1 MKRLFLMVV
10 VAGLQVLFAQEY
22 GTLEGQAV
30 DARSGEKLLG
40 VNILLESTVLGRIT
54 DLDGHFSIPRI
65 PAGRY
70 ALRASM
76 VGYKTLQQT
85 GIVIQPGKT
94 TRLQLRLEST
104 LIETADVVVTASKR
118 RQSIQE
124 SPTSVGVMTSHDLAQ
139 KNEIYLDKVLEN
151 ASGVNF
157 IGSQV
162 NIRGSSG
169 YNYGAGTRVLMLID
183 GVPILPG
190 DSGDLK
196 WDMVPTTQVERVE
209 IIKGA
214 GSALYGSSAMGGVIN
229 IITKSASIHPTT
241 NIRLSAG
248 VYDKPAYAEW
258 RWTDRTLHYEDMD
271 VDHSRR
277 IGASQ
282 VLVAAGRH
290 TSTGY
295 IQNSD
300 YERYN
305 ASLKWYTPVTA
316 QSNLTF
322 STNYETGTRSTG
334 LMWRSQRYAL
344 QVAPEAIDDYITS
357 NKLSAN
363 AFYQWAV
370 SKNFGLKSRLSYL
383 RNYWKNYFHDN
394 LNAST
399 AQKLGLEIQGDYQ
412 FSNLNSLTFGT
423 EESWDHVTSGLVGGH
438 DQYGISAYV
447 QNERKLPLSLAFTL
461 GFRYDY
467 QYVDN
472 GFTDQ
477 KVSPKIGLV
486 WQANHSVHMRASSG
500 RGFRAASM
508 SERFSDSIYSGLR
521 LMPNPDLR
529 SETAWSH
536 EFGANFLLGSGVYLD
551 LAGFSSDYWNLIEP
565 LPDAAQTIRFINVT
579 RARITGLESNLK
591 FSPGIRHLTC
601 DLGYTYMD
609 PQDLDLH
616 ETLAYRPKHL
626 LQSALT
632 YQWKRMDVSADYRY
646 VSRLEVVKLYPSDDR
661 VAQKNINTHVGFKIG
676 AWHVSAHVYNLFN
689 HNHTQMERT
698 LMPIRNYALTL
709 RAMY

>member
-1 MKRLFLMVV
+1 MKRFLLMIAM
-10 VAGLQVLFAQEY
+10 AGIQVLFAQEY
-22 GTLEGQAV
+22 GTLEGWAV
-30 DARSGEKLLG
+30 DSRSGEKLLG
-40 VNILLESTVLGRIT
+40 VNILLESTVLGQIT
-54 DLDGHFSIPRI
+54 DLDGHFTIARV

-70 ALRASM
+70 TLRASM
-76 VGYKTLQQT
+76 VGYKTQQQT
-85 GIVIQPGKT
+85 DLVIEAGKT
-94 TRLQLRLEST
+94 AKVQLQLEST
-104 LIETADVVVTASKR
+104 LIERADVVVTASKR

-124 SPTSVGVMTSHDLAQ
+124 SPTSVGVMTSHDLVQ

-151 ASGVNF
+151 ASGINF

-229 IITKSASIHPTT
+229 IITKSASSRPTT

-248 VYDKPAYAEW
+248 LYDKPAYSEW
-258 RWTDRTLHYEDMD
+258 QWTDRTLHYDD
-271 VDHSRR
+271 VDLDHSRR

-282 VLVAAGRH
+282 VLLAAGRH
-290 TSTGY
+290 KSTGY

-305 ASLKWYTPVTA
+305 ASFKWHTPVTA

-322 STNYETGTRSTG
+322 STNYETGTRATG

-344 QVAPEAIDDYITS
+344 EVAPEAIGDYIRS
-357 NKLSAN
+357 NKLSVN

-399 AQKLGLEIQGDYQ
+399 AQKIGLEVQGDYQ

-423 EESWDHVTSGLVGGH
+423 EEAWDHVESGLVGGH

-486 WQANHSVHMRASSG
+486 WQANRAVHVRASSG

-508 SERFSDSIYSGLR
+508 SERFSDSMYSGLR
-521 LMPNPDLR
+521 LVPNPNLM

-536 EFGANFLLGSGVYLD
+536 EFGANFILGSSVYLD
-551 LAGFSSDYWNLIEP
+551 IAGFSSDYWNLIEP
-565 LPDAAQTIRFINVT
+565 QPDPTQTIRFINVT
-579 RARITGLESNLK
+579 RARITGVESNLK

-601 DLGYTYMD
+601 DVGYTYMD

-616 ETLAYRPKHL
+616 ETLAYRPKQL
-626 LQSALT
+626 LQTALV
-632 YQWKRMDVSADYRY
+632 YQWKQMDMSADYRY
-646 VSRLEVVKLYPSDDR
+646 VARLENVKLYPSDDR
-661 VAQKNINTHVGFKIG
+661 VAQKTVNTHIGLKIG

-709 RAMY
+709 RAAY

>member
-1 MKRLFLMVV
+1 MKRYLLMVLF
-10 VAGLQVLFAQEY
+10 AGIQVLFSQEH
-22 GTLEGQAV
+22 GRLEGRAI
-30 DARSGEKLLG
+30 DRRSGEALLG
-40 VNILLESTVLGRIT
+40 VNILLEGTVLGQIT
-54 DLDGHFSIPRI
+54 DLDGRFAIARI

-70 ALRASM
+70 SLRASM
-76 VGYKTLQQT
+76 VGYKMLQQND
-85 GIVIQPGKT
+85 IVIQAGKT
-94 TRLQLRLEST
+94 TSLQLQLEST

-124 SPTSVGVMTSHDLAQ
+124 SSTSVGVMTSHNLAQ

-196 WDMVPTTQVERVE
+196 WDMVPATQVDRVE

-229 IITKSASIHPTT
+229 IITKSASAQPIT
-241 NIRLSAG
+241 NVRLSAG

-258 RWTDRTLHYEDMD
+258 QWTDRVLHYDDMD

-290 TSTGY
+290 KSTGY
-295 IQNSD
+295 SQNSD
-300 YERYN
+300 FQRFN
-305 ASLKWYTPVTA
+305 GSLKWYTPLTA

-322 STNYETGTRSTG
+322 SANYETGTRATG

-344 QVAPEAIDDYITS
+344 QVDPEAIGDYIRS
-357 NKLSAN
+357 NKLSLT
-363 AFYQWAV
+363 AFHQWAV
-370 SKNFGLKSRLSYL
+370 SKNFGLKSRVSYL
-383 RNYWKNYFHDN
+383 RNYWKNFFHDN

-399 AQKLGLEIQGDYQ
+399 AQKIGMEIQGDYQ

-423 EESWDHVTSGLVGGH
+423 EEAWDHVESGLVGGH
-438 DQYGISAYV
+438 DQYNISAYV

-486 WQANHSVHMRASSG
+486 WKANPGVHMRISSG

-508 SERFSDSIYSGLR
+508 SERFSDSMYSGLR
-521 LMPNPDLR
+521 LMPNPDLM

-536 EFGANFLLGSGVYLD
+536 EVGANVLLGSGVYLD
-551 LAGFSSDYWNLIEP
+551 IAGFSSDYWNLIEP
-565 LPDAAQTIRFINVT
+565 LPDANQTIRFINVT
-579 RARITGLESNLK
+579 RARITGVESSIK

-609 PQDLDLH
+609 PQDLELD
-616 ETLAYRPKHL
+616 EILAYRPKQL
-626 LQSALT
+626 LQSSLY

-646 VSRLEVVKLYPSDDR
+646 VARLENVKLYPSDDR
-661 VAQKNINTHVGFKIG
+661 VAQKTVNTHVGVKIG
-676 AWHVSAHVYNLFN
+676 AWHVSAHIYNLFN

-709 RAMY
+709 RAAY